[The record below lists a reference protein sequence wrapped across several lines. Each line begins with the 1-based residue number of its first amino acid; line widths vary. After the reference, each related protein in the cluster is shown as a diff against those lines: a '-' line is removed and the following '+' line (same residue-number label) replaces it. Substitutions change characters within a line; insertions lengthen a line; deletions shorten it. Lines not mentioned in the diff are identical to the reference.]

1 MGEIFD
7 VFLKHRASITRV
19 TFWGLRDSES
29 WRRRSSPLLLDASFQ
44 RKPAYDAVIAA
55 KK

>member
-1 MGEIFD
+1 M
-7 VFLKHRASITRV
+7 FLKHRAAITRV

-29 WRRRSSPLLLDASFQ
+29 WRRRGSPLLFDADFQ

-55 KK
+55 AKKAGL